1 MWEPAV
7 VGQFE
12 TIECDLEK
20 RPDNHPANVSVG
32 TRSANGPRSRQ
43 SPRSCQP
50 VMHSGSKLIDR
61 YHQGSAWVV
70 HDEREMALLILTA
83 RSRDQHSGKDVRD
96 SR

>member
-1 MWEPAV
+1 MA

-20 RPDNHPANVSVG
+20 RPDNGPAHVLVG
-32 TRSANGPRSRQ
+32 PRSANGPRFRQ

-50 VMHSGSKLIDR
+50 VMPSGSKLIDR
-61 YHQGSAWVV
+61 YDQGSARVV

-83 RSRDQHSGKDVRD
+83 SSTDQHSGKHVRD